1 MRRHGAKNADYRGGV
16 TCLYDTQ
23 LLGACLHASECG
35 GRYRPGAVRGMPDVP
50 IAPPATGPPEGWAAV
65 GFVSPASFNRG
76 LCARLLSVALQII
89 AEVHEID
96 GGGYW
101 AEVPRFPGCVAQ
113 AETIDALKENIVQA
127 VEDWLNGS
135 PVKTEDEARELA
147 EIQGS
152 SQPVDE
158 SFPQPYSYRP
168 PPSWTDED
176 E

>member
-1 MRRHGAKNADYRGGV
+1 M
-16 TCLYDTQ
+16 TCT
-23 LLGACLHASECG
+23 
-35 GRYRPGAVRGMPDVP
+35 
-50 IAPPATGPPEGWAAV
+50 
-65 GFVSPASFNRG
+65 
-76 LCARLLSVALQII
+76 LSVPLQII
-89 AEVHEID
+89 AEVHEIA

-113 AETIDALKENIVQA
+113 AETIEALEGNIVRA

-135 PVKTEDEARELA
+135 PVKTEEEARQLA

-158 SFPQPYSYRP
+158 SFPQLYSFRP
-168 PPSWTDED
+168 PPSWTDAD